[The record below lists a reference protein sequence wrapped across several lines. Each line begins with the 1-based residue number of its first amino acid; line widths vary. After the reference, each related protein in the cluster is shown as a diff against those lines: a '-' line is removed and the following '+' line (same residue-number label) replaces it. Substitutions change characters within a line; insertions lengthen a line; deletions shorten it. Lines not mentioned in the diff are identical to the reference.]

1 MPFNEDIRAGLFS
14 VELNISSIV
23 EELENLVE
31 KTLISQDYEKGG
43 VVWKYVYDLENAY
56 SAHMNYDPEEVV
68 SFWHWFTNNY
78 NNVYSYND
86 LIWEKEIE
94 EKSILDREKEI
105 LDKLVF

>member
-1 MPFNEDIRAGLFS
+1 MPFNADIRAGLFS
-14 VELNISSIV
+14 VQLNISIIV

-31 KTLISQDYEKGG
+31 KTLISQNYEKGG

-56 SAHMNYDPEEVV
+56 SAHMYYEDDPV
-68 SFWHWFTNNY
+68 SFWHWFTNNH

-86 LIWEKEIE
+86 LIWEKEEE

-105 LDKLVF
+105 LDKLVC